1 MRKRARTVLC
11 GGRSAMVVP
20 TATGMSAAPPHAAA
34 LPAGPMYEWRVIG
47 SEWHSG
53 GGRHG
58 AREVLEIGKVAE
70 NT

>member
-1 MRKRARTVLC
+1 
-11 GGRSAMVVP
+11 
-20 TATGMSAAPPHAAA
+20 
-34 LPAGPMYEWRVIG
+34 MYEWRVIG